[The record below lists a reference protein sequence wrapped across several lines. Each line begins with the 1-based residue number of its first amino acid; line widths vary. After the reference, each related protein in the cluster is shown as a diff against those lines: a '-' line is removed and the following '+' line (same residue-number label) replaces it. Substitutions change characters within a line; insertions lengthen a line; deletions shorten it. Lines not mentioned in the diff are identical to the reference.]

1 MVHPA
6 PLNSKA
12 PVLNSANNL
21 KSGNCPGHAAS
32 VIDLER

>member
-12 PVLNSANNL
+12 PVPNSANIL
-21 KSGNCPGHAAS
+21 ISGKCPGFAAS
-32 VIDLER
+32 VIDLEQ